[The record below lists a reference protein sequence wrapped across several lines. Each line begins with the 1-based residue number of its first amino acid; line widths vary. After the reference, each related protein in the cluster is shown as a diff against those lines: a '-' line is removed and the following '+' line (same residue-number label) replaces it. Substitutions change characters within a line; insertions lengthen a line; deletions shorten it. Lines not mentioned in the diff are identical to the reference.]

1 MSSKI
6 EEDYTDITSKM
17 EDNICT
23 CAKEKQGEVF
33 FHLSLLYL
41 GKIAI
46 MCWTRIIELRNF
58 NNRRKQFVVDRKIH
72 G

>member
-33 FHLSLLYL
+33 FHFFILE
-41 GKIAI
+41 K
-46 MCWTRIIELRNF
+46 LR
-58 NNRRKQFVVDRKIH
+58 
-72 G
+72 